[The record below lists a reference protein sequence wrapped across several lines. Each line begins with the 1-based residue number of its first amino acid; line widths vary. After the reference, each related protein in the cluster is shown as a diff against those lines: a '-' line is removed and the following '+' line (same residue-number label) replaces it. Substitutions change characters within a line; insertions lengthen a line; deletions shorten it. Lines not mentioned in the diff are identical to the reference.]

1 MKTAFLLL
9 GLSLATYTAN
19 AQADSVK
26 NYVTVALDLM
36 KNRSVNKNKI
46 NWTEVYDSSYKA
58 IANAK
63 TIRATYPTLEAVIKQ
78 LGDAHSNF
86 YKPELVSFILKR
98 YSENGQ
104 KLPLVEA
111 KIIDQQ
117 YGYFTIPAIGSYNFT
132 DWQEY
137 VSHALTEIEKL
148 DQQPLKGWIIDLRAN
163 EGGMLLPMYAALSP
177 FVENKK
183 LMGARNADGK
193 DTYFNIKKGV
203 IYEGKKIVHRFAI
216 KVPKIKQL
224 QKPIIVLTSKTTAS
238 SGEFITIALSGLKN
252 ATILGTN
259 TGGLTSA
266 NQEHKL
272 ADNAFLVLTEGSTI
286 DYKGTAFDVVGKGVT
301 PNIKFDQTKDT
312 EAILKKAAE
321 IINTNSKK

>member
-1 MKTAFLLL
+1 MKTFVLFLLL
-9 GLSLATYTAN
+9 SLAGYTVQ

-26 NYVTVALDLM
+26 NYVTTALDLM
-36 KNRSVNKNKI
+36 KMRSVNKNKI
-46 NWTEVYDSSYKA
+46 DWPKVYASSYQA
-58 IANAK
+58 ITNAK
-63 TIRATYPTLEAVIKQ
+63 TIRETYPTLEKVIKQ

-86 YKPELVSFILKR
+86 YRPEQVSFILKR

-104 KLPLVEA
+104 QLPLVEA

-117 YGYFTIPAIGSYNFT
+117 YGYFTIPAIGSYNFA
-132 DWQEY
+132 DWQDY
-137 VSHALTEIEKL
+137 VSHAISAIQKL

-163 EGGMLLPMYAALSP
+163 EGGMLLPMYGALSA

-183 LMGARNADGK
+183 LMGSRNADGK

-203 IYEGKKIVHRFAI
+203 VYEGQKVVHRFAI
-216 KVPKIKQL
+216 KVPPLKNSN
-224 QKPIIVLTSKTTAS
+224 KPIVVLTSKTTAS

-252 ATILGTN
+252 VTILGVN

-266 NQEHKL
+266 NQEHPL

-286 DYKGTAFDVVGKGVT
+286 DYKGKAFDEVGKGIT
-301 PNIKFDQTKDT
+301 PTVFFDQIKDN
-312 EAILKKAAE
+312 EATFKKAVELIKAK
-321 IINTNSKK
+321 SKK